1 MIILYLKKRELKY
14 LYEGFDKTEVARSV
28 IKYYVLRCFSF
39 LTVISLKSKWFRE
52 AAN

>member
-28 IKYYVLRCFSF
+28 IKYYVLRCFFSYSDQPKIK
-39 LTVISLKSKWFRE
+39 VV
-52 AAN
+52 